1 MKHKNNPISLSG
13 NRLLQEVYAIL
24 DSRIQYIEY
33 QIQNQFKFRKTANT
47 SDCLINNF
55 EQMHKLINELNHRLK
70 LLQTLKSWL
79 KDDTV
84 QIIFQLITNKKYL
97 KYSEE
102 NLEEILKDGVIP
114 QTVYL

>member
-1 MKHKNNPISLSG
+1 MKHANNVISLSG
-13 NRLLQEVYAIL
+13 NPLLQEVYIIL

-33 QIQNQFKFRKTANT
+33 QAQNQFKFRNSAQT

-55 EQMHKLINELNHRLK
+55 EQMLTLIKELNHRLK
-70 LLQTLKSWL
+70 LLQILKSWL

-84 QIIFQLITNKKYL
+84 QIILQLLTNKKYL
-97 KYSEE
+97 KYSEK

-114 QTVYL
+114 KPVYS